1 MIQDFD
7 ELSFK
12 ERAITTSATIPSKE
26 LRMVLARFAEK
37 IIAITGAGTGMGR
50 ATAIRLA
57 KEGAR
62 TVLVGRR
69 SEPLEQL
76 AAEITASGGSALAIA
91 CDIGN
96 GEAVNAMIQKVT
108 GTHGRIDG
116 LFANA
121 GVLGE
126 FKPLAETDASDF
138 DGLITTNLLGTF
150 LSVKHCLPYLEGG
163 AVVINASWTVNSVMP
178 GAGAYAATK
187 GALIAMMHTL
197 AMEQGPRN
205 IRVNSISPGIILT
218 PMAEKALDA
227 TLVARLAAHAPLHR
241 NGTPEDVAGTVAW
254 LLSEDARF
262 VTGQDIVVDGGFTLG
277 GPRL

>member
-1 MIQDFD
+1 M
-7 ELSFK
+7 
-12 ERAITTSATIPSKE
+12 
-26 LRMVLARFAEK
+26 LARFVEK
-37 IIAITGAGTGMGR
+37 TVVITGAGTGMGR
-50 ATAIRLA
+50 SAAIRLA

-69 SEPLEQL
+69 VEPLEQL
-76 AAEITASGGSALAIA
+76 AAEINAQGGSASAIP
-91 CDIGN
+91 CDIGSA
-96 GEAVNAMIQKVT
+96 EAVDALFQQVA
-108 GTHGRIDG
+108 GVSGRIDG

-126 FKPLAETDASDF
+126 FRPLADTEIADF
-138 DGLITTNLLGTF
+138 DGLIATNMLGTF
-150 LSVKHCLPYLEGG
+150 LSIKHCLPFLEGG
-163 AVVINASWTVNSVMP
+163 AVVINASWTANSVMP
-178 GAGAYAATK
+178 GAGAYATTK

-205 IRVNSISPGIILT
+205 VRVNSISPGIILT
-218 PMAEKALDA
+218 PMAEEALDS
-227 TLVARLAAHAPLHR
+227 TLVARLAAHAALRR
-241 NGTPEDVAGTVAW
+241 NGTPDDVAGTIAW

>member
-1 MIQDFD
+1 MA
-7 ELSFK
+7 L
-12 ERAITTSATIPSKE
+12 T
-26 LRMVLARFAEK
+26 RFAEK
-37 IIAITGAGTGMGR
+37 TIVITGAGTGMGR
-50 ATAIRLA
+50 AAAIRLS

-69 SEPLEQL
+69 PEPLEQL
-76 AAEITASGGSALAIA
+76 AAELVADGGSALAVA
-91 CDIGN
+91 CDIGS
-96 GEAVNAMIQKVT
+96 EAAVSSMVQQAVNT
-108 GTHGRIDG
+108 SGHIDG

-126 FKPLAETDASDF
+126 FKPLAETNVSDF
-138 DGLITTNLLGTF
+138 EGLVATNMLGTF
-150 LSVKHCLPYLEGG
+150 LSIKHCLPYFEGG

-218 PMAEKALDA
+218 PMADEVLDPA
-227 TLVARLAAHAPLHR
+227 FSARLAAHAPLRR
-241 NGTPEDVAGTVAW
+241 NGKPEDIAGTVAW

-262 VTGQDIVVDGGFTLG
+262 VTGQDIAVDGGFTLG